1 MQFFLEF
8 LTKALLYVSIAAVA
22 LPIIQTSM
30 KIFMDDDSLKPN
42 APSMLWSM
50 SGGIIV
56 FFITVVLMGAG
67 ILPDIVN

>member
-8 LTKALLYVSIAAVA
+8 LTKALLYLSIAAVIM
-22 LPIIQTSM
+22 PMSM

-42 APSMLWSM
+42 APSMLLWSM

-56 FFITVVLMGAG
+56 FFITAG
-67 ILPDIVN
+67 LIGTGVLPDIFN